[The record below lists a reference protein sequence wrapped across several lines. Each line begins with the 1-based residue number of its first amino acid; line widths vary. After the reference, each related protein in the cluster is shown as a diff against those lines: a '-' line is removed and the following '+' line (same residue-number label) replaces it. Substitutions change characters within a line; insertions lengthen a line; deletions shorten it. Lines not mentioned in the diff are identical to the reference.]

1 MNLKINLNVIKPY
14 IDDEQI
20 DEPSTEDSS
29 SVHAKFAMYLIN
41 LQYQQ
46 TINNLY
52 QHLQQIQHIDY
63 EYLAQLKSSIE
74 CVIQYFIDLQ
84 QDLQSH
90 M

>member
-1 MNLKINLNVIKPY
+1 MNLKINLNVIN
-14 IDDEQI
+14 DEQI
-20 DEPSTEDSS
+20 NEPHIEDNP